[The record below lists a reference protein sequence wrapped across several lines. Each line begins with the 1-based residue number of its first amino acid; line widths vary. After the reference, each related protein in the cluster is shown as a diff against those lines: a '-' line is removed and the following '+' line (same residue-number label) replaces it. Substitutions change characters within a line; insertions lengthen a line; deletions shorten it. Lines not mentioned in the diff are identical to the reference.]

1 MYDAVW
7 AAEYRG
13 VKMCTTKELIAKPE
27 RDWSVF
33 LLKEKCD
40 SGMCQIMKMQFD
52 FFLCKEMVSL
62 VFSYQYMQMTI
73 WLTSSL

>member
-1 MYDAVW
+1 MCLSDRNCKGIMYDAVW

-40 SGMCQIMKMQFD
+40 SGMYVK
-52 FFLCKEMVSL
+52 
-62 VFSYQYMQMTI
+62 
-73 WLTSSL
+73 

>member
-1 MYDAVW
+1 MYDAEW

-33 LLKEKCD
+33 LLKQECD
-40 SGMCQIMKMQFD
+40 SGMYVK
-52 FFLCKEMVSL
+52 
-62 VFSYQYMQMTI
+62 
-73 WLTSSL
+73 